1 VTANLEQAARGPD
14 QAEDMLLK
22 LQGITVRFGGIVAL
36 GDVSFDAR
44 RGEVLGII
52 GPNGAGKTTLFDV
65 ISGVRTPNDGSV
77 ILGSD
82 DITKKSTAERARRG
96 LRRTF
101 QRVQTFGWLS
111 VEDNVLTAL
120 EWRGG
125 GGGFMADLVA
135 SPTRRKREKE
145 RRARVEEVLER
156 CGLIPLRKEL
166 AGSLPIGVARMVE
179 FARAVVD
186 PPQLLLLDEP
196 ASGLDET
203 ETIRLGEQI
212 QGVREE
218 TGCVV
223 LLVEHNAGFVMEQS
237 DRVVVLDLGT
247 VLATGLP
254 EEIQRNQAVRDAYLG
269 EGDATAV
276 EPVAS
281 GEPEIV
287 VVETETI
294 VVETTG
300 AIGEPTSEPAGE
312 APAPDSTDSTT
323 DG

>member
-1 VTANLEQAARGPD
+1 MTANAAQDHSTAAEHDDTVLQLE
-14 QAEDMLLK
+14 
-22 LQGITVRFGGIVAL
+22 GISVRFGGIVAL
-36 GDVSFDAR
+36 ADVSFDAKA
-44 RGEVLGII
+44 GEVLGII

-65 ISGVRTPNDGSV
+65 MSGVRSPNEGQV
-77 ILGSD
+77 VLGGVD
-82 DITKKSTAERARRG
+82 LTGKPAAERARRG

-101 QRVQTFGWLS
+101 QRVQTFGWLT

-125 GGGFMADLVA
+125 GGGFVADLVYA
-135 SPTRRKREKE
+135 PTRRHRERA
-145 RRARVEEVLER
+145 RRARVDEILER

-186 PPQLLLLDEP
+186 PPTLLLLDEP

-203 ETIRLGEQI
+203 EILRLGEQI
-212 QGVREE
+212 QAVREE

-254 EEIQRNQAVRDAYLG
+254 DEIQRNQDVRDAYLG
-269 EGDATAV
+269 EGEVNIDVEALTATPRDLSGNDDDAD
-276 EPVAS
+276 ER
-281 GEPEIV
+281 EHR
-287 VVETETI
+287 
-294 VVETTG
+294 
-300 AIGEPTSEPAGE
+300 
-312 APAPDSTDSTT
+312 
-323 DG
+323 